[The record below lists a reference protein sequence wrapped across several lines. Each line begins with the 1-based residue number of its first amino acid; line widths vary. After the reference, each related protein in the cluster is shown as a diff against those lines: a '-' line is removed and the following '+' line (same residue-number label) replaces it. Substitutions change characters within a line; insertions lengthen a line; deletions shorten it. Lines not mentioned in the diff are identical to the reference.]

1 VPPELR
7 PETRLEHV
15 SNILSKKA
23 LISSTLSGVGTQ
35 YTGAVITGVGQVV
48 VTAVLARLLT
58 PADYGLAGLSA
69 VYVGLAAIFAQF
81 GIGPALIQRSELTP
95 RIIRAGFTATVL
107 IGFITTATVWLTAPW
122 AAQLL
127 GNAALTPI
135 IRGLSFTFILA
146 NPGFV
151 AEGLSER
158 SLAWRRLMWVEV
170 AAFMVGYAVPAL
182 VLAAA
187 GFGVWAIVGS
197 TLGQNL
203 VRTAVLLKLQPHPK
217 WPRIGPEIREL
228 LRFGSGFTLARAF
241 NYGAGQGDNLV
252 VGRVLGI
259 LALGYYSRAFKL
271 MMILVTYFAI
281 VVTKVLFPV
290 MSRLQGQPERLRST
304 YLTGAAVLGMIS
316 APLGALMVVTAPEIV
331 AVVLGPK
338 WTPAIVPFQILT
350 AGIMLR
356 NVYLMAYCLD
366 GALGR
371 MRNRTV
377 RDGIYALA
385 VIMGSLIGTRYGL
398 TGVAIGVV
406 LAITLNYFVGAA
418 MSLHL
423 LGASWREYAHS
434 QAPGVGLGLLTAA
447 LAYALRLGLI
457 AAGAGPFVILLV
469 TGGVTLS
476 LVGGL
481 CWIQPAIAG
490 RYGSMALRHLTSEI
504 GSRILKREPA

>member
-1 VPPELR
+1 MG
-7 PETRLEHV
+7 H
-15 SNILSKKA
+15 ILSKKA
-23 LISSTLSGVGTQ
+23 LISSTVSGVGAQ
-35 YTGAVITGVGQVV
+35 YTGAMITGVGQVV

-58 PADYGLAGLSA
+58 PADYGLAGLAA
-69 VYVGLAAIFAQF
+69 VYVGLAAILAQF

-107 IGFITTATVWLTAPW
+107 IGFLTTVVVWLTAPW
-122 AAQLL
+122 AARLL
-127 GNAALTPI
+127 RDPALTPI
-135 IRGLSFTFILA
+135 IRGLSFTFVLA

-151 AEGLSER
+151 AAGLSER

-170 AAFMVGYAVPAL
+170 AAFMVGYALPAL

-197 TLGQNL
+197 SLGQNL
-203 VRTAVLLKLQPHPK
+203 VRSAVLLKLQPHPK

-228 LRFGSGFTLARAF
+228 LHFGSGFTVARAF

-304 YLTGAAVLGMIS
+304 YLTGAAVLGLVS

-331 AVVLGPK
+331 VVMLGPR
-338 WTPAIVPFQILT
+338 WAPAIVPFQILT
-350 AGIMLR
+350 AGIMFR

-385 VIMGSLIGTRYGL
+385 VIVASLIGARYGL
-398 TGVAIGVV
+398 TGVATGVV
-406 LAITLNYFVGAA
+406 LAIAINYFIGAA

-423 LGASWREYAHS
+423 LGASWREFAHS
-434 QAPGVGLGLLTAA
+434 QAPGIGLGLLTAA
-447 LAYALRLGLI
+447 VSYSLRLALI
-457 AAGAGPFVILLV
+457 AAGAGAFLRLML
-469 TGGVTLS
+469 TGAVTLS
-476 LVGGL
+476 LIGAL
-481 CWIQPAIAG
+481 CWNYPPFAG

-504 GSRILKREPA
+504 SSRMLKREPA

>member
-1 VPPELR
+1 
-7 PETRLEHV
+7 LEV
-15 SNILSKKA
+15 VTNILSKKA
-23 LISSTLSGVGTQ
+23 LISSTFSGLGTQ
-35 YTGAVITGVGQVV
+35 YTGAIITGIGQLV
-48 VTAVLARLLT
+48 VTAVLARLLS
-58 PADYGLAGLSA
+58 PADYGLAGLAA
-69 VYVGLAAIFAQF
+69 VYVGLAAILAQF
-81 GIGPALIQRSELTP
+81 GIGPALIQRAELTP

-107 IGFITTATVWLTAPW
+107 IGLLTTTLVWLTAPL
-122 AAQLL
+122 AAQVL

-135 IRGLSFTFILA
+135 IRGLSFTFVLA

-151 AEGLSER
+151 AEGLTER

-170 AAFMVGYAVPAL
+170 AAFMLGYAIPAL

-203 VRTAVLLKLQPHPK
+203 VRSVALLTLQPHPK
-217 WPRIGPEIREL
+217 WPRIGPELCEL

-241 NYGAGQGDNLV
+241 NYGAGQGDNFV

-271 MMILVTYFAI
+271 MMILVTYFAT

-304 YLTGAAVLGMIS
+304 YLTGTAVLGLIS
-316 APLGALMVVTAPEIV
+316 APLGAVMVVTAPEIV

-338 WTPAIVPFQILT
+338 WTPAILPFQILT
-350 AGIMLR
+350 AGIMFR

-371 MRNRTV
+371 MRNRTL

-385 VIMGSLIGTRYGL
+385 VILGSSIGTRFGL
-398 TGVAIGVV
+398 TGVATGVV

-423 LGASWREYAHS
+423 LGATWREYAHS
-434 QAPGVGLGLLTAA
+434 QAPGIGLGVLTAA
-447 LAYALRLGLI
+447 VAVALRLGLT
-457 AAGAGPFVILLV
+457 AAGAGPFLV
-469 TGGVTLS
+469 LVLTGITSLG
-476 LVGGL
+476 LVGAL
-481 CWIQPAIAG
+481 CWVQPAVAG
-490 RYGSMALRHLTSEI
+490 RYGGMALRHLSTEI
-504 GSRILKREPA
+504 GSRMLKREPA

>member
-1 VPPELR
+1 
-7 PETRLEHV
+7 V
-15 SNILSKKA
+15 SNLLSKKA
-23 LISSTLSGVGTQ
+23 LISSTFSGVGTQ
-35 YTGAVITGVGQVV
+35 YTGTIITGAGQLV
-48 VTAVLARLLT
+48 VTAVLARLLS
-58 PADYGLAGLSA
+58 PADYGLAGLAA
-69 VYVGLAAIFAQF
+69 VYVGLAAILAQF
-81 GIGPALIQRSELTP
+81 GIGPALVQRAELTP

-107 IGFITTATVWLTAPW
+107 IGILTTALVWFTAPL
-122 AAQLL
+122 AAELL
-127 GNAALTPI
+127 GNDGLTPV
-135 IRGLSFTFILA
+135 IRGLSFTFVLA

-151 AEGLSER
+151 AQGLTER

-170 AAFMVGYAVPAL
+170 AAFIAGYATPAL

-197 TLGQNL
+197 TLAQNL
-203 VRTAVLLKLQPHPK
+203 VRSALLLKLQPHPK

-271 MMILVTYFAI
+271 MMILVTYFAT
-281 VVTKVLFPV
+281 VVTKVLFPI
-290 MSRLQGQPERLRST
+290 MSRLQGQPDRLRST
-304 YLTGAAVLGMIS
+304 YLTGAAVLGLVS

-331 AVVLGPK
+331 AVMLGPK
-338 WTPAIVPFQILT
+338 WTAAVVPFQILT
-350 AGIMLR
+350 AGIMFR

-377 RDGIYALA
+377 RDGIYASA
-385 VIMGSLIGTRYGL
+385 VIVGSLVGTGYGL
-398 TGVAIGVV
+398 TGVATGVV
-406 LAITLNYFVGAA
+406 VAIVLNYFVGAA

-423 LGASWREYAHS
+423 LRASWGEYAHS
-434 QAPGVGLGLLTAA
+434 QAPGIALGVFTAA
-447 LAYALRLGLI
+447 TAYALRAALM
-457 AAGAGPFVILLV
+457 AAGAGPFLV
-469 TGGVTLS
+469 LVLTGATTLG
-476 LVGGL
+476 LVGAL
-481 CWIQPAIAG
+481 CWIYPRLAG